1 MKRFKIVIIGG
12 GFAGLQAAR
21 SLRRLRNA
29 EVSLIDKT
37 GIATMVPALPD
48 ALSGRLRMDKLFR
61 PLPELTGRNLGV
73 ILDTVESVSLAD
85 RRVTCTGGTYA
96 YDGIVISGGS
106 VPVAVPPPFEGPV
119 HTVNSLEGAGDL
131 RAAIEVRVGPDP
143 LHLVVAGAGYTGLE
157 IAAAARR
164 GVPDPKALAIT
175 VVDSAQDILPML
187 TDRQHSTVRAH
198 LAARSIALR
207 TSTSV
212 RRTTENVVELSDA
225 TTIDNA
231 LFVWSAG
238 MRAAPIEFDERV
250 ERTPDGRIATTDALG
265 LPGHPE
271 VFVAGDQAAL
281 TRDGTVLRRAVNFA
295 FYSGRRAGRNLAMH
309 LSGRRPKPFV
319 PVDLG
324 WVLPLIETSAG
335 RIFGGLRIGGRLG
348 LRLHY
353 LMCGFRHFSGR
364 SSWACY
370 RAALNLRRTPTPL
383 ANTAPPGRRH
393 GNRS

>member
-1 MKRFKIVIIGG
+1 MKKFKIVIVGG

-29 EVSLIDKT
+29 DMRLIDRT

-48 ALSGRLRMDKLFR
+48 TLSGRLPSEKLFR
-61 PLPELTGRNLGV
+61 PLREVADGSLDV
-73 ILDTVESVSLAD
+73 VVDTVESVSLAH
-85 RRVTCTGGTYA
+85 RTVTCTDGTYA
-96 YDGIVISGGS
+96 YDGLVLAGGS

-119 HTVNSLEGAGDL
+119 HSVDSLEGAGAL
-131 RAAIEVRVGPDP
+131 RAEIEARVGRDP

-157 IAAAARR
+157 VAAAARR

-175 VVDSAQDILPML
+175 VVDTAQDILPML
-187 TDRQHSTVRAH
+187 TDRQRSAVRAY
-198 LAARSIALR
+198 LEKSSITLC

-212 RRTTENVVELSDA
+212 RRTTGSVVELSNGA
-225 TTIDNA
+225 TIGNA
-231 LFVWSAG
+231 VFVWSAG
-238 MRAAPIEFDERV
+238 MRAAPIELDEQV
-250 ERTPDGRIATTDALG
+250 ERTPDGRILTTDTLA

-281 TRDGTVLRRAVNFA
+281 TRDDRVLRRAVNFA
-295 FYSGRRAGRNLAMH
+295 FYSGRRAGRNLA
-309 LSGRRPKPFV
+309 RRLNNRHPRRFV

-335 RIFGGLRIGGRLG
+335 SIFGGLRIGGRLG

-353 LMCGFRHFSGR
+353 LMCGFRHFGGR
-364 SSWACY
+364 RAGTFY
-370 RAALNLRRTPTPL
+370 RAALNLRRTPAPL
-383 ANTAPPGRRH
+383 SSAAPPGGRH